1 MPNILLTNYCNRNCP
16 YCFAKERVY
25 LDTHTPRWEM
35 PEEDFRVILT
45 YLKPGL
51 DPVSL
56 LGGEPTLHSRFHE
69 IVALA
74 LQTGHF
80 VKIFTNGV
88 SPVLRRL
95 LGKMDTHTLAVI
107 LNLNPPGT
115 YSESEKAEIE
125 ANCRAFG
132 PNLQLSFNI
141 YRPDFSWDFLRQII
155 LKCGLKPTIR
165 LGITQPI
172 QGTTNTYLKEK
183 DLSQTYGR
191 IVSMAEDLA
200 KSGIN
205 VGFDCG
211 FRLCGFTKSA
221 LGILAQCGVEF
232 LFACRPVLDI
242 GPDLM
247 VWRCFPFSTD
257 RCVKLTDFKT
267 YDEIVA
273 YFDER
278 WKHVQG
284 LGNTDQCQTCLNLAS
299 GACHGG
305 CLSRTRILK
314 PEAGEK

>member
-141 YRPDFSWDFLRQII
+141 YKPDFSWDFLRADHPEVW
-155 LKCGLKPTIR
+155 LKAHHSPGHNPTHSR
-165 LGITQPI
+165 HHE
-172 QGTTNTYLKEK
+172 YLLERKR
-183 DLSQTYGR
+183 S
-191 IVSMAEDLA
+191 AP
-200 KSGIN
+200 N
-205 VGFDCG
+205 VWQN
-211 FRLCGFTKSA
+211 R
-221 LGILAQCGVEF
+221 
-232 LFACRPVLDI
+232 
-242 GPDLM
+242 
-247 VWRCFPFSTD
+247 
-257 RCVKLTDFKT
+257 
-267 YDEIVA
+267 
-273 YFDER
+273 
-278 WKHVQG
+278 H
-284 LGNTDQCQTCLNLAS
+284 
-299 GACHGG
+299 HG
-305 CLSRTRILK
+305 
-314 PEAGEK
+314 